1 MHQINTSAPNGN
13 PAFNSDMDKI
23 QLQELAQ
30 EFMNTTDVNKR
41 VRSMIGKQTRFN
53 VNMDD
58 LRKFSD
64 RLHNYVKKNPI

>member
-30 EFMNTTDVNKR
+30 EFMNTQDVNKR

-64 RLHNYVKKNPI
+64 RLHNYTKKNPI